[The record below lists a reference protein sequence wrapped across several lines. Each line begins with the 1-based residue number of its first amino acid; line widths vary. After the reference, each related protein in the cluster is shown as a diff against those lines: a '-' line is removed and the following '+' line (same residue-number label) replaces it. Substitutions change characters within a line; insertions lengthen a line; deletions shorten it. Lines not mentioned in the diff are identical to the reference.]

1 MRRFALPSIFA
12 ILVLDEVVAS
22 LLYPVFPRYTD
33 GMKVPQLWYGL
44 AMFVFSF
51 AQFLA
56 APALGA
62 LSDRKG
68 RRPIFRL
75 AAIGTFLSMI
85 LLLPVRYLPF
95 FANRAADGTT
105 NGLYAVVKSAIVDL
119 SPEEDVQ
126 RNVGLSASVTYVGYL
141 LGPAVAAGIL
151 WLANTQGWGEV
162 QSLVLAG
169 MIFALINIALS
180 TAIPETRPGSQAQ
193 VDRSS
198 TDTGATA
205 SSGNSQS
212 IRQVLAEVSPITM
225 LRRLQRLN
233 SSSPNLAALLGLSAL
248 FALCTGYYTYFGI
261 FVAEGPMKL
270 QSRDISLLFLYFAA
284 LGFVSNTVFFSRIAE
299 RVKPVP
305 TLRVMYA
312 CGVIVMLMYA
322 AFGGRLW
329 TLYLTLTVD
338 MLTVSLAPGI
348 VEGMIGGEADEDQR
362 GEVFGLAQGLQS
374 LFGLLSIAVYTV
386 ASLADLRLPFLLF
399 ALPLIAAFVVV
410 PRISSLLPA
419 DEVRTGALH

>member
-12 ILVLDEVVAS
+12 ILVIDEVIGS
-22 LLYPVFPRYTD
+22 LLYPVFPCYTQ
-33 GMKVPQLWYGL
+33 GLRLPQLWYGL
-44 AMFVFSF
+44 AMFAFSF

-75 AAIGTFLSMI
+75 AAVGTFLSMI

-126 RNVGLSASVTYVGYL
+126 RNVGLSASISYVGYI

-151 WLANTQGWGEV
+151 WLANAQGWGEV
-162 QSLVLAG
+162 RSLIIAG

-180 TAIPETRPGSQAQ
+180 SAVPETRPGTVAAENALIAA
-193 VDRSS
+193 VPL
-198 TDTGATA
+198 
-205 SSGNSQS
+205 S
-212 IRQVLAEVSPITM
+212 IRHALREVSPFTM
-225 LRRLQRLN
+225 WQRLQRVQRAV
-233 SSSPNLAALLGLSAL
+233 PHLAALLGLNAL

-261 FVAEGPMKL
+261 YVAEGPLKL
-270 QSRDISLLFLYFAA
+270 DSGAISLLFLYFAA
-284 LGFVSNTVFFSRIAE
+284 LGLVSNTVFFSKVVE

-305 TLRVMYA
+305 TLRLMFALGIVVMVMYA
-312 CGVIVMLMYA
+312 LV
-322 AFGGRLW
+322 GGRLW
-329 TLYLTLTVD
+329 FLYATLTVD
-338 MLTVSLAPGI
+338 MLTISLAPGLI
-348 VEGMIGGEADEDQR
+348 EGMIGVEADQEVL
-362 GEVFGLAQGLQS
+362 GEVFGLSQGLQS
-374 LFGLLSIAVYTV
+374 LFGLLSIAVYTG
-386 ASLADLRLPFLLF
+386 ASLIDLRLPFLLF
-399 ALPLIAAFVVV
+399 AIPLVVALVLV
-410 PRISSLLPA
+410 PRITPSTA
-419 DEVRTGALH
+419 VR